1 MEKVEVKLSE
11 LSALVESGLNKKA
24 IAEKLGLSEGM
35 TTKLLKEA
43 GLKTK
48 RDTLKYVLVDDAVK
62 KVVEEA
68 AQVVEEAPIP
78 TAPATTEE

>member
-68 AQVVEEAPIP
+68 AQVVEEAPVP

>member
-48 RDTLKYVLVDDAVK
+48 RDTLKYVLVKDVT
-62 KVVEEA
+62 EEKA
-68 AQVVEEAPIP
+68 TEVANEAPVP
-78 TAPATTEE
+78 TVPATEE

>member
-48 RDTLKYVLVDDAVK
+48 RDTTKYILVDDVVE
-62 KVVEEA
+62 KVVEEGPE
-68 AQVVEEAPIP
+68 VVKEVFVP
-78 TAPATTEE
+78 TAPTTTEE

>member
-1 MEKVEVKLSE
+1 MEKLEVKLSE

-48 RDTLKYVLVDDAVK
+48 RDTLKYVLVDDAK

-68 AQVVEEAPIP
+68 AQVAEETPIP
-78 TAPATTEE
+78 TAPATEE

>member
-48 RDTLKYVLVDDAVK
+48 RDTAKYILVNDV
-62 KVVEEA
+62 
-68 AQVVEEAPIP
+68 AQTADEAPVP
-78 TAPATTEE
+78 TAPSTEE

>member
-43 GLKTK
+43 GLKT
-48 RDTLKYVLVDDAVK
+48 TY
-62 KVVEEA
+62 
-68 AQVVEEAPIP
+68 
-78 TAPATTEE
+78 

>member
-48 RDTLKYVLVDDAVK
+48 RDTTKYVLVDDVAE
-62 KVVEEA
+62 KVLEEA
-68 AQVVEEAPIP
+68 QVANETPVP
-78 TAPATTEE
+78 TAPATEY

>member
-1 MEKVEVKLSE
+1 MEKLEVKLSE

-48 RDTLKYVLVDDAVK
+48 RDTLKYVLVDDVVE

-68 AQVVEEAPIP
+68 AQATDEVPVP
-78 TAPATTEE
+78 TAPATEE

>member
-1 MEKVEVKLSE
+1 MKKVEVKLSE
-11 LSALVESGLNKKA
+11 LSALVGSGLNKKA

-48 RDTLKYVLVDDAVK
+48 RDTTKYILVDD
-62 KVVEEA
+62 VVEKVLEE
-68 AQVVEEAPIP
+68 AQVADEAPIP
-78 TAPATTEE
+78 TASATTEE

>member
-24 IAEKLGLSEGM
+24 IAKKLGLSEGM

-48 RDTLKYVLVDDAVK
+48 RDTAKYVLVDDVAE
-62 KVVEEA
+62 KVVEEL
-68 AQVVEEAPIP
+68 AQTAGEAPQP

>member
-35 TTKLLKEA
+35 ITKLLKEA

-48 RDTLKYVLVDDAVK
+48 RDTLKYVLVKDVTEE
-62 KVVEEA
+62 KVTEVA
-68 AQVVEEAPIP
+68 NEAPVP
-78 TAPATTEE
+78 TVPAIEE

>member
-1 MEKVEVKLSE
+1 MEKLEVKLSE

-48 RDTLKYVLVDDAVK
+48 RDTAKYILVNDVAE
-62 KVVEEA
+62 KVVEEVA
-68 AQVVEEAPIP
+68 EAPVP
-78 TAPATTEE
+78 TAPATEY

>member
-48 RDTLKYVLVDDAVK
+48 RDTAKYILVDDVAK
-62 KVVEEA
+62 KVVEA
-68 AQVVEEAPIP
+68 ADEAPVP
-78 TAPATTEE
+78 TAPATEE

>member
-48 RDTLKYVLVDDAVK
+48 RDTAKYILVNDVAE
-62 KVVEEA
+62 KVVEEL
-68 AQVVEEAPIP
+68 AQTAGEAPVP
-78 TAPATTEE
+78 TAPATEY

>member
-1 MEKVEVKLSE
+1 MKKVEVKLSE
-11 LSALVESGLNKKA
+11 LSALVGSGLNKKA

-48 RDTLKYVLVDDAVK
+48 RDTAKYVLVDDVAE
-62 KVVEEA
+62 KVVEEL
-68 AQVVEEAPIP
+68 AQTADEAPQP

>member
-48 RDTLKYVLVDDAVK
+48 RDTLKYVLVKDV
-62 KVVEEA
+62 
-68 AQVVEEAPIP
+68 
-78 TAPATTEE
+78 TEEKATEVANEVSVPTVPAIEE

>member
-48 RDTLKYVLVDDAVK
+48 RDTAKYVLVDDVAE
-62 KVVEEA
+62 KVVEEL
-68 AQVVEEAPIP
+68 AQTAGEAPQP

>member
-1 MEKVEVKLSE
+1 MKKVEVKLSE

-68 AQVVEEAPIP
+68 AQVADEAPVP

>member
-1 MEKVEVKLSE
+1 MEKLEVKLSE

-48 RDTLKYVLVDDAVK
+48 RDTLKYVLVDDVVE

-68 AQVVEEAPIP
+68 AQATDEAPVP
-78 TAPATTEE
+78 TAPATEE

>member
-11 LSALVESGLNKKA
+11 LLTLVESGLNKKA

-48 RDTLKYVLVDDAVK
+48 RDTLKYVLVDDVPE
-62 KVVEEA
+62 KVVKEGPTEVA
-68 AQVVEEAPIP
+68 DETPVP
-78 TAPATTEE
+78 TAPATEE

>member
-48 RDTLKYVLVDDAVK
+48 RDTAKYILVNDVAQ
-62 KVVEEA
+62 A
-68 AQVVEEAPIP
+68 ADEAPVP
-78 TAPATTEE
+78 TAPSTEE

>member
-48 RDTLKYVLVDDAVK
+48 RDTAKYVLIDDV
-62 KVVEEA
+62 VVEKLAQAANEA
-68 AQVVEEAPIP
+68 LQT

>member
-1 MEKVEVKLSE
+1 MEKIEVKLSE

-24 IAEKLGLSEGM
+24 IAEKLGLSKGM

-48 RDTLKYVLVDDAVK
+48 RDTLKYVLVDDVVE
-62 KVVEEA
+62 KVVGEA
-68 AQVVEEAPIP
+68 AQATDEAPVP
-78 TAPATTEE
+78 TAPATEE

>member
-11 LSALVESGLNKKA
+11 LSVLVESGLNKKA

-48 RDTLKYVLVDDAVK
+48 RNTLKYVLVNDAVK

-68 AQVVEEAPIP
+68 QVADEAPLP

>member
-48 RDTLKYVLVDDAVK
+48 RDTLKYVLVDDVVE
-62 KVVEEA
+62 KVVKEGPEVA
-68 AQVVEEAPIP
+68 KEVFVP
-78 TAPATTEE
+78 TAPTTTEE

>member
-48 RDTLKYVLVDDAVK
+48 RDTLKYVLVDD
-62 KVVEEA
+62 VVEK
-68 AQVVEEAPIP
+68 VEEKATEVADEAPQT

>member
-1 MEKVEVKLSE
+1 MEKLEVKLSE

-48 RDTLKYVLVDDAVK
+48 RDTAKYILVNDV
-62 KVVEEA
+62 
-68 AQVVEEAPIP
+68 AQTADEAPVP
-78 TAPATTEE
+78 TAPSTEE

>member
-62 KVVEEA
+62 MVVEEA
-68 AQVVEEAPIP
+68 AQDADEAPVP

>member
-48 RDTLKYVLVDDAVK
+48 RDTLKYVLVDDVVE

-68 AQVVEEAPIP
+68 AQAADEAPQT
-78 TAPATTEE
+78 TAPATEE

>member
-68 AQVVEEAPIP
+68 AQIAKEALVP

>member
-35 TTKLLKEA
+35 TIKLLKEA

-48 RDTLKYVLVDDAVK
+48 RDTLKYVLVKDVT
-62 KVVEEA
+62 EEKA
-68 AQVVEEAPIP
+68 TEVAEEVSVP
-78 TAPATTEE
+78 TAPVTTEE

>member
-24 IAEKLGLSEGM
+24 IAKKLGLSEGM

-48 RDTLKYVLVDDAVK
+48 RDTVKYVLVDDAVK

-68 AQVVEEAPIP
+68 AQAVDEAPVP

>member
-43 GLKTK
+43 DLRTK

-62 KVVEEA
+62 KIIKEA
-68 AQVVEEAPIP
+68 AQVADEAPVP
-78 TAPATTEE
+78 PAPATTEE

>member
-1 MEKVEVKLSE
+1 MEKLEVKLSE

-48 RDTLKYVLVDDAVK
+48 RDTLKYVLVKDVT
-62 KVVEEA
+62 EEKTTSVA
-68 AQVVEEAPIP
+68 EEAPVP
-78 TAPATTEE
+78 TAPVTTEE

>member
-48 RDTLKYVLVDDAVK
+48 RNTLKYVLVNDAVK

-68 AQVVEEAPIP
+68 QVADEAPLP

>member
-11 LSALVESGLNKKA
+11 LSALVESDLNKKA
-24 IAEKLGLSEGM
+24 SAKELGLSEEM
-35 TTKLLKEA
+35 TTKLLKED

-48 RDTLKYVLVDDAVK
+48 RDTAKYVLVDDVAE
-62 KVVEEA
+62 KVAEKL
-68 AQVVEEAPIP
+68 AQIAGEAPQP

>member
-48 RDTLKYVLVDDAVK
+48 RDTAKYVLVDDVAE
-62 KVVEEA
+62 KVVEAANEA
-68 AQVVEEAPIP
+68 LLP
-78 TAPATTEE
+78 TPPATEE

>member
-68 AQVVEEAPIP
+68 AQVADEAPVP
-78 TAPATTEE
+78 TTPATTEE

>member
-48 RDTLKYVLVDDAVK
+48 RDTAKYILIDDVAE
-62 KVVEEA
+62 KVVEEL
-68 AQVVEEAPIP
+68 AQTAGEAPVP
-78 TAPATTEE
+78 TTSATEE